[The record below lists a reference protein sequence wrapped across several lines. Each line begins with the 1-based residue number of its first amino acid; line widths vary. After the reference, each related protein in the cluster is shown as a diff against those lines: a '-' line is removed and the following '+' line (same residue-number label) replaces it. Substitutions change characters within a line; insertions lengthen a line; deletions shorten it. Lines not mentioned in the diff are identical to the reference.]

1 MAGDIVI
8 LPLAIASEEF
18 RPRDF
23 LTAPRKPDDGPEVVK
38 EQFIKQAL
46 VEQDVR
52 GRDDVMAGKKVF
64 QLLVVEADFGA
75 VQALRIAVLLQDV
88 LFVGMVLYFGFLVI
102 CLHGNAIVLVADGF
116 RLLDGDGGVVEA
128 VQ

>member
-1 MAGDIVI
+1 MVGDIVI
-8 LPLAIASEEF
+8 LPLATASEEF
-18 RPRDF
+18 RPWDF
-23 LTAPRKPDDGPEVVK
+23 LAAPCKPDDGPEVVK

-75 VQALRIAVLLQDV
+75 V
-88 LFVGMVLYFGFLVI
+88 
-102 CLHGNAIVLVADGF
+102 
-116 RLLDGDGGVVEA
+116 
-128 VQ
+128 